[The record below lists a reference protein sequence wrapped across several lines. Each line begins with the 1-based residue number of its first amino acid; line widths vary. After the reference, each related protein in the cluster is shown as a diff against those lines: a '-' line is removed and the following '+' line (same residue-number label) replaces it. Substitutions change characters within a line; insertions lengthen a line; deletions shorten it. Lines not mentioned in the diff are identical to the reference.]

1 LAFTHGRRFK
11 AFSSPEDEIQQTKG
25 RTMFDVLKEA
35 VFTSVGLASLTR
47 EKVEQLAAEV
57 GRRAKLSEQ
66 DLKAFQTE
74 LAIRT
79 DQARQDFQT
88 EIDRRIDH
96 AFIQL
101 GIIKAGVKREG
112 EAARQQLST
121 AIDKRVE
128 EAIQRLGVA
137 RADDLQALTIRF
149 EALERKLSAK

>member
-1 LAFTHGRRFK
+1 
-11 AFSSPEDEIQQTKG
+11 
-25 RTMFDVLKEA
+25 MFEVLKEA

-57 GRRAKLSEQ
+57 GRRAKLSES
-66 DLKAFQTE
+66 DVKAFQAE
-74 LAIRT
+74 LASRA
-79 DQARQDFQT
+79 DQARQEFQA

-112 EAARQQLST
+112 EAARQELSN

-137 RADDLQALTIRF
+137 RDDDLRALTIRF
-149 EALERKLSAK
+149 EALERKLASK

>member
-1 LAFTHGRRFK
+1 
-11 AFSSPEDEIQQTKG
+11 
-25 RTMFDVLKEA
+25 MFDLLKEA

-66 DLKAFQTE
+66 DLKEFQAE
-74 LAIRT
+74 LARRT
-79 DQARQDFQT
+79 DQARQDFQA
-88 EIDRRIDH
+88 EIDLRIDH
-96 AFIQL
+96 AFIRL

-112 EAARQQLST
+112 DAARKQVST
-121 AIDKRVE
+121 AINKRVE
-128 EAIQRLGVA
+128 EAIERLGLA

>member
-1 LAFTHGRRFK
+1 
-11 AFSSPEDEIQQTKG
+11 
-25 RTMFDVLKEA
+25 MFDVLKEA

-66 DLKAFQTE
+66 DLKAFQAE
-74 LAIRT
+74 LASRT
-79 DQARQDFQT
+79 DQARQEFQT

-121 AIDKRVE
+121 VIDKRVD

-137 RADDLQALTIRF
+137 RADDLQALTMRF
-149 EALERKLSAK
+149 EALERKLAAK

>member
-1 LAFTHGRRFK
+1 
-11 AFSSPEDEIQQTKG
+11 
-25 RTMFDVLKEA
+25 MFDVLKEA

-66 DLKAFQTE
+66 DLKAFQAE
-74 LAIRT
+74 LASRT
-79 DQARQDFQT
+79 DQARQELQA

-112 EAARQQLST
+112 EAARQEITT

-137 RADDLQALTIRF
+137 RADDLQALTIRL
-149 EALERKLSAK
+149 EAIERKLSAK